1 MHDALIKRGCGHSE
15 GVNFSS
21 SAKWR
26 QNEELAEIKKRPC
39 PTCGHVDEDEKSKE
53 NLGGAKPV
61 YGSTEHQ
68 AAAPRLK
75 TNRRAQRCERCGRMV
90 KAGEG
95 YLYYG
100 GDEYESHEPGWRVYC
115 KDSAACKKHIE
126 TKSIYDY

>member
-26 QNEELAEIKKRPC
+26 QNEELKEIKARPC
-39 PTCGHVDEDEKSKE
+39 PVCGHIDKKE
-53 NLGGAKPV
+53 EGPA
-61 YGSTEHQ
+61 YGTTEHQ

-75 TNRRAQRCERCGRMV
+75 TNRRAQRCEKCGRTV
-90 KAGEG
+90 KPGEG

-115 KDSAACKKHIE
+115 RDSAACKKHIE
-126 TKSIYDY
+126 TKSIHEY